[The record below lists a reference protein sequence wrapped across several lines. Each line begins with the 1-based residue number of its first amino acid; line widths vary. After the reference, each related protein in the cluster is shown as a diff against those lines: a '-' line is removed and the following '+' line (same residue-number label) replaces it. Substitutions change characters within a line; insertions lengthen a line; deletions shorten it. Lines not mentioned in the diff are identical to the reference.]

1 MPQETHETEQ
11 RCRLMIES
19 VEDHGI
25 FMLDAAGRIA
35 SWNKGAEQI
44 LGYTDAEILGQPF
57 ARFFPPEAASES
69 EAELQKAAADGRAAV
84 DRWHVRKNGS
94 RFWCSGVVTAL
105 RDAHGNSQGF
115 VTVMRD
121 LTHEKQL
128 ETALRDAPSYTN
140 AITNTL
146 REPFV
151 VLDKELRV
159 KTASR
164 SFYQWF
170 GVTQEETENQFIFD
184 LGNGQWNKP
193 RLREVLA
200 AVLDNSGVAAD
211 FTVQHTFPGIGHRI
225 MSLNASRCF
234 DQTELILLAFADVT
248 AVRLAED
255 DMRRQADELAA
266 NSQRKDEFLA
276 MLSHELRNPLASIL
290 SAVELLQCLDAD
302 HEAEAQARV
311 TIERQVRHLARMVDD
326 LLEVSRG
333 TTGRVRLDVQQVELR
348 TIVKRSIK
356 AIRHFLDEHR
366 HHLSVSLPPAPLI
379 TQADPDRLQQV
390 IVNLLHNAAK
400 YTDAGGK
407 IALSLERQAGQAV
420 LRVRDNGI
428 GIEPELLPNVFTMFL
443 QGDVSLDRSQGGLGI
458 GLSLVRTIV
467 EKHGGTVEACSAGG
481 GLGSEFVVQLPIKST
496 NTLRFD
502 HAARRSVRGPSAPV
516 RSGGPD
522 RPLRVLMVDDLVD
535 NSKCLA
541 MLLRRS
547 GHDVRIAH
555 SGPAALEAAA
565 EYQPEAVL
573 LDIGLPGMSGFEVA
587 RRIRQSPLHQH
598 VRLIALTGY
607 GQESDRQRSREAG
620 FDYHLVKPVGLQTIQ
635 EVLTT
640 PGNSGRTNSGELLC

>member
-1 MPQETHETEQ
+1 MPQEAHETEQ

-19 VEDHGI
+19 VKDHGI

-44 LGYTDAEILGQPF
+44 LGYTEAEILGQPF

-69 EAELQKAAADGRAAV
+69 EAELQKAAADGRAAD

-128 ETALRDAPSYTN
+128 ETALRDAPSYAN

-159 KTASR
+159 KMASR

-248 AVRLAED
+248 AIRLAED

-333 TTGRVRLDVQQVELR
+333 TTGRVRLDLQQVELR
-348 TIVKRSIK
+348 IDRQAVDQGNPPLSRRAQASPLGVAPACPALNPSRSGSSSAGDRESAPQRGQVYRRRRQDSVVPRK
-356 AIRHFLDEHR
+356 TSEPGSTASERQWHR
-366 HHLSVSLPPAPLI
+366 HRARAPAQRIHHVSPRRCIARPESRWI
-379 TQADPDRLQQV
+379 GDRAV
-390 IVNLLHNAAK
+390 
-400 YTDAGGK
+400 AG
-407 IALSLERQAGQAV
+407 S
-420 LRVRDNGI
+420 D
-428 GIEPELLPNVFTMFL
+428 
-443 QGDVSLDRSQGGLGI
+443 DR
-458 GLSLVRTIV
+458 
-467 EKHGGTVEACSAGG
+467 
-481 GLGSEFVVQLPIKST
+481 
-496 NTLRFD
+496 
-502 HAARRSVRGPSAPV
+502 
-516 RSGGPD
+516 
-522 RPLRVLMVDDLVD
+522 
-535 NSKCLA
+535 
-541 MLLRRS
+541 
-547 GHDVRIAH
+547 
-555 SGPAALEAAA
+555 
-565 EYQPEAVL
+565 
-573 LDIGLPGMSGFEVA
+573 
-587 RRIRQSPLHQH
+587 
-598 VRLIALTGY
+598 
-607 GQESDRQRSREAG
+607 REAWRHRG
-620 FDYHLVKPVGLQTIQ
+620 SLQCRRR
-635 EVLTT
+635 
-640 PGNSGRTNSGELLC
+640 PRK